1 MQQRNQ
7 SEIVAERLKRQGLT
21 DPLFNPGDETS
32 YLQLFRK
39 LQPMSPVHFTRP
51 GDPPRLVHRTI
62 YSDFGVSSSIR
73 EQGKLV
79 KGRFQ
84 GGRIAYVLEE
94 DLKLYATAFRK
105 EMTRFGSI
113 HQEILALIHESGGL
127 SKDQLK
133 EELPYRPG
141 DIGKALED
149 FQKAFILYEQQTD
162 TDWDTGWLD
171 FAEEWFQ
178 IPKDPENRQ
187 QAMEEVI
194 LRFTEAMVFATESQ
208 MKSWSGWTGKQIGSL
223 VKVLTEQ
230 GKLRRAEVHGWDQG
244 VICEGDPIL
253 EDMPAG
259 AIDAPL
265 VPEMIW
271 MLDKSDFLV
280 RAELDELKKRYE
292 GREVLQY
299 LLVDGRFQGAVIG
312 HWGFRDYDIE
322 DIILELPEGEAEA
335 RREQA
340 ISAVRK
346 VYDPEHHTILKYNGL
361 PL

>member
-1 MQQRNQ
+1 MQERNQ
-7 SEIVAERLKRQGLT
+7 GVTVAERLKRQGLT
-21 DPLFNPGDETS
+21 FPLIDRTDEVA
-32 YLQLFRK
+32 YIELFRR

-51 GDPPRLVHRTI
+51 GDPPRLIHRTI
-62 YSDFGVSSSIR
+62 YPDFGVSSAIR

-105 EMTRFGSI
+105 EMTRFGTI

-141 DIGKALED
+141 DIGKALEE
-149 FQKAFILYEQQTD
+149 FQKAFILFEQQTD
-162 TDWDTGWLD
+162 TDWDTGWLV

-178 IPKDPENRQ
+178 IPDDPESRT
-187 QAMEEVI
+187 QAMEEVV
-194 LRFTEAMVFATESQ
+194 LRFTQAMVFATESQ
-208 MKSWSGWTGKQIGSL
+208 IKSWSGWTGKQIASL
-223 VKVLTEQ
+223 VKGLVGQ
-230 GKLRRAEVHGWDQG
+230 GKLKRAEVNGWGPG
-244 VICEGDPIL
+244 VMCEGDPVL
-253 EDMPAG
+253 EDSSVG
-259 AIDAPL
+259 ESDAAS
-265 VPEMIW
+265 VPKKIW
-271 MLDKSDFLV
+271 VLDKSDFLV

-299 LLVDGRFQGAVIG
+299 LLVDGMFQGAVIG

-322 DIILELPEGEAEA
+322 DIVLDLPEEEAAA
-335 RREQA
+335 RRDEA
-340 ISAVRK
+340 ISAVREVCDSK
-346 VYDPEHHTILKYNGL
+346 HHAILKYNGL